1 MSSGSFSAV
10 LPTRQGPSASRN
22 AVVIIIASFIGAV
35 LFTLGAGAVLYVN
48 TQNLTAAAERVQH
61 TQEVLSSLQRASLLS
76 ERILYRSRLFTLDK
90 DDDDLNLARSAANNL
105 VTSSVHIHTLVADN
119 PAQNTN
125 AQSLSACATRLSDM
139 MIRFSRDAALPTVQ
153 VQDCQKTISLMS
165 DQEQLLLTE
174 RTAHSKNRLLTSV
187 STEFFLIP
195 ISILCLIV
203 LFALLLRDAV
213 TLQRNSVAAERVNDD
228 LGRSIRALEETARE
242 SELMTACRN
251 ELQLCVEVQQVYATA
266 AKSFSRLL
274 PDTSG
279 SLYMINSSRNHV
291 EAVSFWNDPS
301 HDDFSQ
307 PESCCAL
314 RSGQPRWR
322 RPGISEIHCA
332 HFNTTAP
339 ERYHCRPIVAYGNTI
354 GLLYLQCENDESV
367 AQVNS
372 HMDAVRQLIQI
383 TALAIA
389 TLNLRAKLE
398 NQSIRDSLTSLFNRH
413 FMQIS
418 LEREMARARRRKQIM
433 AVLMLD
439 ADHFKQF
446 NDLNG
451 HAAGDAALKA
461 FADVFQSNI
470 RSEDIACR
478 YGGEEFTI
486 ILPDTTVKGAC
497 DRADSILAA
506 ISSLRVTTG
515 HQSFN
520 GFSVSIGIA
529 FFPGDGATADELLQ
543 HADSALYDAK
553 HNGRNQAS
561 LYERAFSAK

>member
-1 MSSGSFSAV
+1 MLSGSPTPAV
-10 LPTRQGPSASRN
+10 PARHRPASGN
-22 AVVIIIASFIGAV
+22 AVFIIIAAFIGAV
-35 LFTLGAGAVLYVN
+35 LFTLGAGAVLYLN
-48 TQNLTAAAERVQH
+48 TQKLTAAAERVQH
-61 TQEVLSSLQRASLLS
+61 TQDVISSLQRASLLS
-76 ERILYRSRLFTLDK
+76 ERVLYRTHLYLLDK
-90 DDDDLNLARSAANNL
+90 EEDDLNLARSAANNL
-105 VTSSVHIHTLVADN
+105 VTSAVHIHTLVSDN
-119 PAQNTN
+119 PNQTINSQN
-125 AQSLSACATRLSDM
+125 LSECAARLSNTM
-139 MIRFSRDAALPTVQ
+139 ARFAANSALPTSN

-174 RTAHSKNRLLTSV
+174 RTTHSKNRLLTSI

-195 ISILCLIV
+195 ISILSLII
-203 LFALLLRDAV
+203 LFALLLRDAIV
-213 TLQRNSVAAERVNDD
+213 LQRSTIAAQRVNDD
-228 LGRSIRALEETARE
+228 HARSILALEETARE

-251 ELQLCVEVQQVYATA
+251 ELQLCVDVQQVYVTA

-274 PDTSG
+274 PGSSG
-279 SLYMINSSRNHV
+279 CLYMINNSRNHV
-291 EAVSFWNDPS
+291 EAVSYWGSPI

-307 PESCCAL
+307 PETCCAL

-332 HFNTTAP
+332 HFNATAP

-354 GLLYLQCENDESV
+354 GLLYLECNTDELV
-367 AQVNS
+367 AEVNN

-398 NQSIRDSLTSLFNRH
+398 NQSIRDSLTGLFNRH

-418 LEREMARARRRKQIM
+418 LEREMTRAKRRKQVM

-461 FADVFQSNI
+461 FAEIFQSNI

-497 DRADSILAA
+497 DRAESILSA
-506 ISSLRVTTG
+506 ISNLRITAG
-515 HQSFN
+515 HKTFS
-520 GFSVSIGIA
+520 GFSVSIGVA
-529 FFPGDGATADELLQ
+529 FYPGDGETADQLLH
-543 HADSALYDAK
+543 HADAALYDAK
-553 HNGRNQAS
+553 HSGRNQVC

>member
-1 MSSGSFSAV
+1 MSSGSFTAV

-398 NQSIRDSLTSLFNRH
+398 NQSIRDSLTSLFTRH

-418 LEREMARARRRKQIM
+418 LEGEMARARRRKQIM

-515 HQSFN
+515 HQTFS